1 MIKPTALQA
10 GHPFVHD
17 ARGQAMRISTT
28 VPQDDLRKVKD
39 AARAAEGDGYHII
52 TTNENK
58 HDPFLPLAIAAV
70 ETEHIE
76 LATAIAISFSRSP
89 MAVANASWDLN
100 EASRGRFVL
109 GLGTQVKA
117 HNERRF
123 SVAWTPPAPRM
134 REYLQAL
141 KAIWRCWRHGEK
153 LAFEGEHYRFSLMP
167 PYFMP
172 ESLGLR
178 IPPVTLAA
186 VGPAMLR
193 VAGEVADGVRLH
205 PFCTRKYVEEM
216 VLPELR
222 TGMARSGR
230 ARDAFEITSG
240 GFLATGATDEE
251 VHKAR
256 EWVRG
261 RVGFYG
267 STPAYFPVLAVHGLQ
282 DLGQKLNRMT
292 REGQWD
298 KLAGEISD
306 DVLDLFAAAGR
317 HDQIKGVITR
327 RFADTSDALSAR
339 DAPGAATPMPKEL
352 LAELEAIATPFKG
365 FKT

>member
-1 MIKPTALQA
+1 
-10 GHPFVHD
+10 
-17 ARGQAMRISTT
+17 MRISTT
-28 VPQDDLRKVKD
+28 VPQDDLRKVKA
-39 AARAAEGDGYHII
+39 AARAMEADGYALI

-70 ETEHIE
+70 ETERVE

-89 MAVANASWDLN
+89 MAVANAGWDLN

-134 REYLQAL
+134 REYILSL
-141 KAIWRCWRHGEK
+141 KAIWRCWRHGDK
-153 LAFEGEHYRFSLMP
+153 LAFEGEHYRFTLMP
-167 PYFMP
+167 PYFVP

-178 IPPVTLAA
+178 LPPVTLAA
-186 VGPAMLR
+186 VGPAMMR

-205 PFCTRKYVEEM
+205 PFCTKKYVDDL

-222 TGMARSGR
+222 TGMARSGH
-230 ARDAFEITSG
+230 ARETFEITGG
-240 GFLATGATDEE
+240 GFLATGATDAE
-251 VHKAR
+251 VHEAR

-267 STPAYFPVLAVHGLQ
+267 STPAYFSVLAVHGLQ

-292 REGQWD
+292 REGLWD

-306 DVLDLFAAAGR
+306 DVLDLFAASGR
-317 HDQIKGVITR
+317 HDQIKAEIAR
-327 RFADTSDALSAR
+327 RFAPFSDSISAR
-339 DAPGAATPMPKEL
+339 DRPGAEAPMPREL
-352 LAELEAIATPFKG
+352 VAELSGLETPFKG
-365 FKT
+365 WRT

>member
-1 MIKPTALQA
+1 
-10 GHPFVHD
+10 
-17 ARGQAMRISTT
+17 MRISTN
-28 VPQDDLRKVKD
+28 VPQDDLRKVK
-39 AARAAEGDGYHII
+39 AAALAAEADGYALLVS
-52 TTNENK
+52 NENK

-70 ETEHIE
+70 ETERVE

-123 SVAWTPPAPRM
+123 SVPWTAPAPRM
-134 REYLQAL
+134 REYLLAL

-153 LAFEGEHYRFSLMP
+153 LAFEGEHYRFTLMP
-167 PYFMP
+167 PYFVP
-172 ESLGLR
+172 ESQGLR

-205 PFCTRKYVEEM
+205 PFCTRKYVEDV
-216 VLPELR
+216 VLAELR

-230 ARDAFEITSG
+230 TRETFEITGG
-240 GFLATGATDEE
+240 GFLATGTTDED

-298 KLAGEISD
+298 KLAGEVSD
-306 DVLDLFAAAGR
+306 DVLDLFAASGR
-317 HDQIKGVITR
+317 HDQIKSVIAR
-327 RFADTSDALSAR
+327 RFADVSDSISAR
-339 DAPGAATPMPKEL
+339 DRPGADSPMPPEL
-352 LAELEAIATPFKG
+352 IRELTTLPTPFTG
-365 FKT
+365 FATG

>member
-1 MIKPTALQA
+1 
-10 GHPFVHD
+10 
-17 ARGQAMRISTT
+17 MRIATT
-28 VPQDDLRKVKD
+28 VPQDDLRKVKG
-39 AARAAEGDGYHII
+39 AARAAEADGYSLI

-70 ETEHIE
+70 ETERLE

-123 SVAWTPPAPRM
+123 SVPWTPPAPRM
-134 REYLQAL
+134 REYIQGL

-153 LAFEGEHYRFSLMP
+153 LAFEGEHYRFTLMP
-167 PYFMP
+167 PYFVP

-178 IPPVTLAA
+178 LPPVTLAA

-205 PFCTRKYVEEM
+205 PFCTRKYVDEM
-216 VLPELR
+216 VLPEVR

-230 ARDAFEITSG
+230 SRETFEITGG
-240 GFLATGATDEE
+240 GFLATGANDEE
-251 VHKAR
+251 VHRAR

-292 REGQWD
+292 REGAWD
-298 KLAGEISD
+298 KLAGEVTD
-306 DVLDLFAAAGR
+306 DVLDLFAASGR
-317 HDQIKGVITR
+317 HDQIKGVIAE
-327 RFADTSDALSAR
+327 RFAAFSDGISAR
-339 DAPGAATPMPKEL
+339 DVPGAGTPMPPEL
-352 LAELEAIATPFKG
+352 VAELVGLATPFQG
-365 FKT
+365 FER

>member
-1 MIKPTALQA
+1 
-10 GHPFVHD
+10 
-17 ARGQAMRISTT
+17 MRISTNL
-28 VPQDDLRKVKD
+28 PQDDLRKVRA
-39 AARAAEGDGYHII
+39 AARAAEASGYAVLV
-52 TTNENK
+52 TNENK
-58 HDPFLPLAIAAV
+58 HDPFLPLAVASV
-70 ETEHIE
+70 ETERVE

-89 MAVANASWDLN
+89 MAVANAGWDLN

-123 SVAWTPPAPRM
+123 SVPWSAPAPRM
-134 REYLQAL
+134 REYVLAL
-141 KAIWRCWRHGEK
+141 KAIWRCWRHDEA
-153 LAFEGEHYRFSLMP
+153 LAYEGSHYRFTLMP
-167 PYFMP
+167 PYFVP

-178 IPPVTLAA
+178 VPPMTLAA

-193 VAGEVADGVRLH
+193 VAGEVADGARLH
-205 PFCTRKYVEEM
+205 PFCTRKYVDE
-216 VLPELR
+216 VALPEIR
-222 TGMARSGR
+222 KGMDRSGR
-230 ARDAFEITSG
+230 TRETFEISGG

-251 VHKAR
+251 VAKAR

-298 KLAGEISD
+298 KLAGEVPD
-306 DVLDLFAAAGR
+306 EVLDLFAATGR
-317 HDQIKGVITR
+317 HDQIKSVIEQ
-327 RFADTSDALSAR
+327 RFAPFSDTLSAR
-339 DAPGAATPMPKEL
+339 DTPTAGTPMPPEL
-352 LAELEAIATPFKG
+352 LAELAAIRTPFSG
-365 FKT
+365 FAG